1 MICTSGFV
9 DDVKFHVMQGIGQ
22 NQRRHRYFVRLPG
35 GGTSG
40 TSDNVDSRDSQ
51 VIAQGGGAK
60 SAISNY
66 KLSDFFHIKQD

>member
-51 VIAQGGGAK
+51 VIAQGGGGEVCDLQLQ
-60 SAISNY
+60 IVR
-66 KLSDFFHIKQD
+66 FFPH